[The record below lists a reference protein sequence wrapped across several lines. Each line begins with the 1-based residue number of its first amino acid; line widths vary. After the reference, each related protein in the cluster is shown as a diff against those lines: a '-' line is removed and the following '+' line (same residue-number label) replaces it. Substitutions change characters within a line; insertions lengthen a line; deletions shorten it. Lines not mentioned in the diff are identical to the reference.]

1 MRSPSSMLATW
12 NCSAMT
18 SEIRPNPRK
27 TTSIRHLGK
36 IDIAALRA
44 AVLAIPEEQ
53 WDAENA
59 DKPNRFQALD
69 ATRHI
74 LFRFPERLSD
84 WRTGQ
89 DRPLMNDWRSLLE
102 PVLTQA
108 TESLGYARGDYP
120 RIMLANMAPCGVIH
134 PHRDTNA
141 SAKWPHKIHVPL
153 TTNDKVRFFIEGKDY
168 HFPEGE
174 AVEVNNMGLH
184 AVTNEGDTPR
194 IHLIFEYYD
203 RDQPEPEWLPTVLEQ
218 ARLRQ
223 QAAASK

>member
-1 MRSPSSMLATW
+1 
-12 NCSAMT
+12 MT

-27 TTSIRHLGK
+27 TTSVRTLGTV
-36 IDIAALRA
+36 DIVALRE
-44 AVLAIPEEQ
+44 AVLAIPEAL

-59 DKPNRFQALD
+59 GKPNRFQALD

-84 WRTGQ
+84 WRTGR
-89 DRPLMNDWRSLLE
+89 DRPLMEEWRPLLE
-102 PVLTQA
+102 PVLTSA
-108 TESLGYARGDYP
+108 TANYGYARGDYP
-120 RIMLANMAPCGVIH
+120 RIMLANMSPGGIIH

-153 TTNDKVRFFIEGKDY
+153 TTNEKVTFFVGGEGY
-168 HFPEGE
+168 HFAEGE

-184 AVTNEGDTPR
+184 AVANEGETPR

-203 RDQPEPEWLPTVLEQ
+203 IDQPEPAWLAEVLEQ

-223 QAAASK
+223 QTVATR

>member
-1 MRSPSSMLATW
+1 
-12 NCSAMT
+12 MT

-27 TTSIRHLGK
+27 TDSIRRLGPV
-36 IDIAALRA
+36 DIAALRDA
-44 AVLAIPEEQ
+44 ALAIPEAL

-59 DKPNRFQALD
+59 GKPNRFEALD

-84 WRTGQ
+84 WRTGT
-89 DRPLMNDWRSLLE
+89 DRPLMAEWRDLLE
-102 PVLTQA
+102 PVIAAA
-108 TESLGYARGDYP
+108 TAPYGYDRGDFP
-120 RIMLANMAPCGVIH
+120 RIMLANMAPGGVIH

-153 TTNDKVRFFIEGKDY
+153 LTNEKVTFFVDGKGY
-168 HFPEGE
+168 HLPEGE
-174 AVEVNNMGLH
+174 AAEVNNMGLH
-184 AVTNEGDTPR
+184 AVANQGSANR

-203 RDQPEPEWLPTVLEQ
+203 RDQPEPDWLPALLEQ

-223 QAAASK
+223 TANR

>member
-1 MRSPSSMLATW
+1 MI
-12 NCSAMT
+12 

-27 TTSIRHLGK
+27 TTSVRTLGAV
-36 IDIAALRA
+36 DIAALRE
-44 AVLAIPEEQ
+44 AVLAIPEAM

-59 DKPNRFQALD
+59 SKPNRFQALD

-89 DRPLMNDWRSLLE
+89 DRPLMEGWRPLLG
-102 PVLTQA
+102 PVLRAA
-108 TESLGYARGDYP
+108 TAAYGYERGDYP
-120 RIMLANMAPCGVIH
+120 RIMLANMAPGGVIH

-153 TTNDKVRFFIEGKDY
+153 TTNDKVTFFVEGKGY
-168 HFPEGE
+168 HLPEGE
-174 AVEVNNMGLH
+174 AAEVNNMGLH
-184 AVTNEGDTPR
+184 AVSNEGGTSR

-203 RDQPEPEWLPTVLEQ
+203 LDQPEPEWLPAVLEQ

-223 QAAASK
+223 QSAAVR